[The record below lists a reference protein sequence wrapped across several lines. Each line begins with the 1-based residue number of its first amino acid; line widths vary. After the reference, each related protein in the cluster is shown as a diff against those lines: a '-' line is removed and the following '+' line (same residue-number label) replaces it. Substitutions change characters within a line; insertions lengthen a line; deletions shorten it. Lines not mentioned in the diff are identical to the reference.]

1 MSQDNPSIEDLL
13 PKQSGVDAS
22 GGLDASAADEAPQ
35 EKLSEKMG
43 EIARAGVEL
52 GIEQQA
58 QRAGLPYI
66 DFAHTPL
73 DREALALLS
82 KEEILALSSVVF
94 LNRDGQLRMATTAP
108 SDAVTQK
115 MDQLAAAQRAQAKLY
130 LISQESFK
138 KALEEHDRIPK
149 KSKIQKAVAL
159 SAEDLK
165 KYETDVS
172 NLSALPQKLS
182 TIPLTDVITIILAA
196 GIRAEASDIH
206 IEAEENG
213 IKLRFRMDGVLHE
226 QATLSIEAWEHL
238 ISRIKLLA
246 KLKLNV
252 TDTPQDGRISI
263 EMPQDKLDI
272 RVSTIPTSYGES
284 VALRLL
290 RSSSVGLKFEDMGLR
305 GKAFNDLKR
314 EVERPNGMILTTG
327 PTGSG
332 KTTTLYAVL
341 NKLND
346 EETKIITLEDPVEYK
361 LEGINQSQIDK
372 SKEYDFARG
381 LRSILRQDPDVVMVG
396 EIRDLET
403 ADVAIN
409 AALTGHLVL
418 STLHTNDASGAIPRF
433 LAIGVKPFLLAP
445 AINAVIGQRLVRK
458 VCEQCK
464 QKVELDSA
472 TLQRVLEIAKAIPP
486 QSGAGFDA
494 ASAVFYKGKGC
505 DVCHASGYK
514 GRIGIFEIFTIT
526 PEIEKMILD
535 GKVSET
541 DVKASA
547 QKAGML
553 TMVQDGLLKAADGL
567 TSVDE
572 VFRVTE

>member
-13 PKQSGVDAS
+13 PQQP
-22 GGLDASAADEAPQ
+22 SAAPAAVDNAGDATAVPVAAEKEAPQ

-43 EIARAGVEL
+43 EIARAGVER
-52 GIEQQA
+52 GIEQHA
-58 QRAGLPYI
+58 QSLGMPYI
-66 DFAHTPL
+66 DFANTPL
-73 DREALALLS
+73 DREALPLLS
-82 KEEILALSSVVF
+82 KEEMIKLSAVVF
-94 LNRDGQLRMATTAP
+94 LNREGQLRMATTAP
-108 SDAVTQK
+108 SGAVTQK
-115 MDQLAAAQRAQAKLY
+115 MDQLAAAQHAQARLY

-138 KALEEHDRIPK
+138 KALEEYDRIPK

-172 NLSALPQKLS
+172 DLSALPQKLAD
-182 TIPLTDVITIILAA
+182 IPLTDVITIILAA

-226 QATLSIEAWEHL
+226 QATLSSEAWGHL

-263 EMPQDKLDI
+263 EMPNDKLDI

-284 VALRLL
+284 VVMRLL
-290 RSSSVGLKFEDMGLR
+290 RSSSVGLQFEDMGLR

-372 SKEYDFARG
+372 SKEYDFA
-381 LRSILRQDPDVVMVG
+381 
-396 EIRDLET
+396 
-403 ADVAIN
+403 
-409 AALTGHLVL
+409 
-418 STLHTNDASGAIPRF
+418 
-433 LAIGVKPFLLAP
+433 
-445 AINAVIGQRLVRK
+445 
-458 VCEQCK
+458 
-464 QKVELDSA
+464 
-472 TLQRVLEIAKAIPP
+472 
-486 QSGAGFDA
+486 
-494 ASAVFYKGKGC
+494 
-505 DVCHASGYK
+505 
-514 GRIGIFEIFTIT
+514 
-526 PEIEKMILD
+526 
-535 GKVSET
+535 
-541 DVKASA
+541 
-547 QKAGML
+547 
-553 TMVQDGLLKAADGL
+553 
-567 TSVDE
+567 
-572 VFRVTE
+572 